1 MLIARKAI
9 RNPYPRRALRHLRPP
24 EQPGSERPV
33 PVLARPV
40 VAGRGRH
47 RRHRV
52 WRADR
57 RAVLVG
63 EPRVALAARPRYQ
76 ADARSVRR
84 KSDAPDG
91 GGLPGRTKVQYRSS
105 TASSR
110 FKVLAV
116 RRLPRRKRHELRNDR
131 SHGRRL
137 AMMGAAFVGAFILVV
152 VQRKLLNLET
162 AATR

>member
-1 MLIARKAI
+1 MSGID
-9 RNPYPRRALRHLRPP
+9 
-24 EQPGSERPV
+24 SS
-33 PVLARPV
+33 
-40 VAGRGRH
+40 
-47 RRHRV
+47 
-52 WRADR
+52 
-57 RAVLVG
+57 
-63 EPRVALAARPRYQ
+63 AAE
-76 ADARSVRR
+76 
-84 KSDAPDG
+84 
-91 GGLPGRTKVQYRSS
+91 GLTERTKVQYRSP